1 MHLTTHTD
9 YAFRVLF
16 YLAVAG
22 DRRVTV
28 GDIAK
33 AYGISANHLM
43 KVSQHLVRTGWVRSV
58 RGRHGGLYLR
68 KRPEAIIVGNVVR
81 DMEGGFDLVACQADP
96 DTCLITPICRLKN
109 LLGEALEVFLEHL
122 DRQTLA
128 DLLTPETV
136 KELERDLLND

>member
-28 GDIAK
+28 GDIAR
-33 AYGISANHLM
+33 AYGISENHLM
-43 KVSQHLVRTGWVRSV
+43 KVSQHLVHTGWVKSV
-58 RGRHGGLYLR
+58 RGRRGGLHLQ
-68 KRPEAIIVGNVVR
+68 KRPETIIVGNVVR

-96 DTCLITPICRLKN
+96 DNCLITPFCRLKSVV
-109 LLGEALEVFLEHL
+109 GEALEAFLGYL
-122 DRQTLA
+122 DGKTLA
-128 DLLTPETV
+128 DLLTPGTV
-136 KELERDLLND
+136 KDLERRLLRD